1 MTDKMT
7 TMKQFHWFWA
17 WDDEKEEQWLREM
30 AQKGWHFESVALPGF
45 YTFAHGEPRDD
56 VYRLDYFT
64 DSKDFANYLLL
75 FMDAG
80 WEYKGA
86 MSGWQ
91 YFRKTT
97 VNGDVPEIFSDAE
110 SKSKKYQRILLLL
123 VALMPIFIFNVNNLN
138 RMPGTLAEI
147 VTFISFLFLLFF
159 IYAIARLGM
168 RINQLRKK
176 V

>member
-1 MTDKMT
+1 MTM
-7 TMKQFHWFWA
+7 MKQFRWFWA
-17 WDDEKEEQWLREM
+17 WDDEKEEKWLREM

-56 VYRLDYFT
+56 AYRLDYFT
-64 DSKDFANYLLL
+64 DTRDFANYLQL

-91 YFRKTT
+91 YFRKTV
-97 VNGDVPEIFSDAE
+97 VNGEAPEIFSDWE
-110 SKSKKYQRILLLL
+110 SKAKKYQRILTIL
-123 VALMPIFIFNVNNLN
+123 VVFLPIFVVNLNNLN
-138 RMPGTLAEI
+138 RRPGTFTEI
-147 VTFISFLFLLFF
+147 LTFVMFLFMLFF
-159 IYAIARLGM
+159 GYAIFRLGM
-168 RINQLRKK
+168 RIIQLKKK